1 MLAEVVKKYLEQNR
15 RLVIPQLGA
24 FLVKEP
30 NRALIFSPLLT
41 KDDGLLRALLLEEGV
56 SEVEASGMIQ
66 RLVFDVR
73 FLQENGGE
81 LTLEGIGNFRAEAG
95 GPLKFEAIVEQ
106 TPPEQ
111 VETEPIVDLEPDEP
125 SIKEIAESA
134 EPSTQVLPQTD
145 KSDTDKE
152 PEQVQEKRETRTPT
166 PLEPYSRFEP
176 DPDLEGLSYG
186 SSSRGSRRS
195 HRSSSRR
202 KRVDWWLII
211 GIAAVALALGSILY
225 GFLREGARNDSPASY
240 SQPGW

>member
-1 MLAEVVKKYLEQNR
+1 MEQNR

-41 KDDGLLRALLLEEGV
+41 KDDGLLHSLLLQAGV

-111 VETEPIVDLEPDEP
+111 VETEPIVDLEPDEA
-125 SIKEIAESA
+125 SAQESA
-134 EPSTQVLPQTD
+134 EQSQTAQ
-145 KSDTDKE
+145 SNSNRE
-152 PEQVQEKRETRTPT
+152 PEQVQKEPETRTPT

-195 HRSSSRR
+195 HRNSTGR

-240 SQPGW
+240 SQQGW